1 MSRVVKALSHVPRII
16 KRGASVVSHPA
27 RPRVFQPMPA
37 RAAARAWMLLSVFLL
52 SLGIPGCHGEEVRPQ
67 SFFETA
73 ENAYRVGDYE
83 TAHQY
88 YSLFLRQAPDPQLAR
103 LAERRMITIER
114 EIECVLGQ
122 KSGPRVCPPGRDA
135 RKCARPVSARPQSE
149 QPRALAPVIERDIP
163 NAPRFPC
170 RECPCP

>member
-1 MSRVVKALSHVPRII
+1 MSRVVQALSHVPRII

-27 RPRVFQPMPA
+27 RPRLFQPMPA
-37 RAAARAWMLLSVFLL
+37 RAAARAWRLLSVFLL

-103 LAERRMITIER
+103 LAERRMLSIER

-122 KSGPRVCPPGRDA
+122 KSGPRPVYVHRDETPGN
-135 RKCARPVSARPQSE
+135 
-149 QPRALAPVIERDIP
+149 APVQH
-163 NAPRFPC
+163 PRVLNQNSRVRLPQ
-170 RECPCP
+170 